1 MCLAPHCEVQGTR
14 SQIWAGNWAQ
24 NPVPK
29 IRPSSGPAGWDKVCA
44 SGVIRLLSK
53 AKPRVTVC
61 ELEAVPG
68 ETVRPSL
75 LGDISAAV
83 LWLVVSV
90 CSDFCTVL
98 WHVIRFESTYYL
110 CGLELAVSGCF
121 RHFLCCGYRRRTKRG
136 GSYGLAPPLC
146 IGSRGGSSGQ
156 TASICFATF
165 SGTCESIA
173 C

>member
-44 SGVIRLLSK
+44 PGVIRLLCQAK
-53 AKPRVTVC
+53 ARVTVF

-75 LGDISAAV
+75 LGGSSAAV

-98 WHVIRFESTYYL
+98 WHAIRFESTYYL

-121 RHFLCCGYRRRTKRG
+121 RHFL
-136 GSYGLAPPLC
+136 
-146 IGSRGGSSGQ
+146 
-156 TASICFATF
+156 
-165 SGTCESIA
+165 
-173 C
+173 

>member
-1 MCLAPHCEVQGTR
+1 MCPGSDSIALPGESTSHRE
-14 SQIWAGNWAQ
+14 
-24 NPVPK
+24 
-29 IRPSSGPAGWDKVCA
+29 
-44 SGVIRLLSK
+44 LF
-53 AKPRVTVC
+53 

-75 LGDISAAV
+75 LGGSSAAV

-121 RHFLCCGYRRRTKRG
+121 RQFL
-136 GSYGLAPPLC
+136 
-146 IGSRGGSSGQ
+146 
-156 TASICFATF
+156 
-165 SGTCESIA
+165 
-173 C
+173 

>member
-1 MCLAPHCEVQGTR
+1 MCAL
-14 SQIWAGNWAQ
+14 
-24 NPVPK
+24 
-29 IRPSSGPAGWDKVCA
+29 
-44 SGVIRLLSK
+44 GVIRLLSQ
-53 AKPRVTVC
+53 ANARVTVF

-121 RHFLCCGYRRRTKRG
+121 RHFL
-136 GSYGLAPPLC
+136 
-146 IGSRGGSSGQ
+146 
-156 TASICFATF
+156 
-165 SGTCESIA
+165 
-173 C
+173 